1 MRWTYRI
8 GRLFGFPIEINVS
21 FLLLLGVIFLTAGG
35 AAGVLTVLLAFGSV
49 LLHELGHALTARR
62 LGVPIAGIE
71 LNFFGGA
78 AKMTRLP
85 RTPRDEIVIAAAGP
99 AVSLALGA
107 LGLGLGA
114 LTGWS
119 FAVLV
124 GAINVVLG
132 VFNLV
137 PALPMDGGRILRAV
151 LARRRGFVR
160 ATSAAVTVS
169 RVFSVVFGVV
179 GLATGHFQLA
189 VLALVLWT
197 MASQERRVSAMMGGY
212 GVDEGDAEVLRAGE
226 EGAAPPSAVAEPL
239 SAAAAAGSH
248 PGHIYVVRDPWGRVQ
263 IRFVG

>member
-21 FLLLLGVIFLTAGG
+21 FLVLLVVIFLTMGG

-85 RTPRDEIVIAAAGP
+85 RSPRDEIVIAAAGP

-107 LGLGLGA
+107 LGLGVGM

-119 FAVLV
+119 FALLI
-124 GAINVVLG
+124 GTINVVLG
-132 VFNLV
+132 VFNLL
-137 PALPMDGGRILRAV
+137 PALPMDGGRILRAA
-151 LARRRGFVR
+151 LARRRGFAR
-160 ATSAAVTVS
+160 ATSAAVSVS
-169 RVFSVVFGVV
+169 RVFSVLFGVV
-179 GLATGHFQLA
+179 GVVTGHFQLA
-189 VLALVLWT
+189 VLALVLWA
-197 MASQERRVSAMMGGY
+197 MASQERRVAAMMGGY
-212 GVDEGDAEVLRAGE
+212 DAGDDAVEVLRPASVVGAG
-226 EGAAPPSAVAEPL
+226 GPL
-239 SAAAAAGSH
+239 
-248 PGHIYVVRDPWGRVQ
+248 PGRVYMVRDPWGRVQ